1 MKTLLH
7 KSEDRG
13 KAKIDWLDSH
23 FSFSFGPY
31 FNPRKTNFGLL
42 RVLNDDIISPDRG
55 FGTHPHDNMEI
66 ISIPIYGQLKHA
78 DDTGHES
85 VISENEIQVMSAGTG
100 IQHSEVNPSSTQEA
114 NFLQIWIFPNKRN
127 VEPRYDQQQ
136 MPSDIKNEFHQILSP
151 NPHDDGVWIHQRAW
165 MYLLDTTEDTTLN
178 YKIKGKGN
186 GVYVFMIKGEAKISD
201 ENLYLRD
208 ALGLWDTDN
217 VELDVKADSRILT
230 IEVPMY

>member
-1 MKTLLH
+1 MKTILH

-13 KAKIDWLDSH
+13 KAKIDWLDSN

-31 FNPRKTNFGLL
+31 FNPKKTNFGLL
-42 RVLNDDIISPDRG
+42 RVLNDDIIAPDRG

-100 IQHSEVNPSSTQEA
+100 IQHSEFNPSASEEA

-127 VEPRYDQQQ
+127 VEPRYDQQKI
-136 MPSDIKNEFHQILSP
+136 PSDIKNKFYQILSP
-151 NPHDDGVWIHQRAW
+151 SAEDEGVWIHQNAW
-165 MYLLDTTEDTTLN
+165 MHLLDTTEDTSLN
-178 YKIKGKGN
+178 YKIKGEGN
-186 GVYVFMIKGEAKISD
+186 GVYLFVIKGETKID
-201 ENLYLRD
+201 DQNLSLRD
-208 ALGLWDTDN
+208 ALGVWDTD
-217 VELDVKADSRILT
+217 EFKIEVKTNSRILA
-230 IEVPMY
+230 IEVPMH